1 MATWWR
7 PPGRASGTTALS
19 RRLLRLERE
28 LRRLQE
34 AHRLSL
40 AYMRGIDE
48 DLAALEEHLPDGVA
62 RAGADR
68 PRRLGAH
75 EEQEPMVFVECER
88 CHRTVGLAEGELGAF
103 EEAIHCPY
111 CRAELMRAWK
121 PPAQR

>member
-1 MATWWR
+1 M
-7 PPGRASGTTALS
+7 ALS

-28 LRRLQE
+28 VRRLQE

-48 DLAALEEHLPDGVA
+48 DLAAIEDRLPDGAA
-62 RAGADR
+62 RVGADGS
-68 PRRLGAH
+68 RRLGAR
-75 EEQEPMVFVECER
+75 EEQEPAVFVECDR

-111 CRAELMRAWK
+111 CGAELMRAWK